1 MRRYSVVL
9 EVSVAFIGILAL
21 VAMGGGWVTG
31 VALLCIA
38 SGIGVVLSRR
48 G

>member
-1 MRRYSVVL
+1 MRRYGVVL
-9 EVSVAFIGILAL
+9 EVFVAFVGLLAL
-21 VAMGGGWVTG
+21 VAMGGGWVTA

-48 G
+48 H